1 MGKKNY
7 TKPIME
13 MMHLHRFGR
22 QHMVSCIS
30 REATTLSLVLCSSFF
45 HIEGAASY
53 TNFGN
58 CILEGTIGHNHA
70 YLHQVWH
77 SGNIAHC
84 QSKFSH
90 RKPHQYEQLTNQVVA
105 NPAIRMWGHD
115 LIYLAEDREHSN
127 EPLDSTKCEEFWSN
141 WGPIKFL

>member
-13 MMHLHRFGR
+13 MMHLHRFDR
-22 QHMVSCIS
+22 QHMVYASHES
-30 REATTLSLVLCSSFF
+30 HHPVLSVMFILF

-53 TNFGN
+53 MNFGN
-58 CILEGTIGHNHA
+58 CTLEGTIGHNSA
-70 YLHQVWH
+70 CLHQVRH
-77 SGNIAHC
+77 SSNIAHC
-84 QSKFSH
+84 QSKCSQ
-90 RKPHQYEQLTNQVVA
+90 RKPHQYVWLTNQNVA

-127 EPLDSTKCEEFWSN
+127 EPLGSTKCEEFWSS
-141 WGPIKFL
+141 WGPIQFL